1 MKTKTLNK
9 VLKISSKLR
18 NDGDKNYLTDMI
30 SRVTMNL
37 KWLNNYIIAQKSV
50 KSNNEEQINYFAGIL

>member
-37 KWLNNYIIAQKSV
+37 K
-50 KSNNEEQINYFAGIL
+50 

>member
-9 VLKISSKLR
+9 VLKISSKLSH
-18 NDGDKNYLTDMI
+18 DADKNYLTDMI

-37 KWLNNYIIAQKSV
+37 K
-50 KSNNEEQINYFAGIL
+50 